1 MRVCSVYI
9 AALLLFAP
17 VRAQAPKL
25 ISLVTGRGE
34 LLTFDRDIERLAISE
49 PKIADAVLVSP
60 REIMVNG
67 HTPGKASLVVWNGG
81 SAPERYNVDVMVD
94 NSESEK
100 SHKDLQ
106 AALPAGVVV
115 GGSGDT
121 IVLTGTV
128 KDATEVK
135 RIEGLAQSRAKKV
148 VNLLQTPPKPEPRQ
162 ILLQVKFASINRVAL
177 QQIGFNLFSRNDKGI
192 GESSSGQFASPRFS
206 QLQF

>member
-1 MRVCSVYI
+1 MR
-9 AALLLFAP
+9 AALLLILPALLC
-17 VRAQAPKL
+17 AQAPREL
-25 ISLVTGRGE
+25 NIITGRGE
-34 LLTFDRDIERLAISE
+34 LLQFERDIERLAISE

-81 SAPERYNVDVMVD
+81 SAPERYNVDVLVD
-94 NSESEK
+94 NSEAEK

-115 GGSGDT
+115 GGSGET

-135 RIEGLAQSRAKKV
+135 RIEGGAVPGEESSEPVADPASTGATADSVAGEICQHQSRRSSADRFQPV
-148 VNLLQTPPKPEPRQ
+148 QPEYHG
-162 ILLQVKFASINRVAL
+162 NR
-177 QQIGFNLFSRNDKGI
+177 
-192 GESSSGQFASPRFS
+192 
-206 QLQF
+206 